1 MFDSIVVDVEVE
13 YTSTQGQY
21 VQLRQFSCFYSCI
34 TCSLT
39 ALWLICHSIFLKLDR
54 SLVNFNNKSSLNKL

>member
-34 TCSLT
+34 TCSL
-39 ALWLICHSIFLKLDR
+39 
-54 SLVNFNNKSSLNKL
+54 